1 MDRRRRTIR
10 VALETLGAP
19 IDRYLAMNLDGIAVL
34 NDAVGGVSVH
44 GVTGDLAF
52 DSVGDVQRSDLYL
65 KHADTFTGTFR
76 FEKAQVARRAAD
88 TALTPTA

>member
-1 MDRRRRTIR
+1 MHSASALAYDAYMMA
-10 VALETLGAP
+10 VAAIEAANSTEPA
-19 IDRYLAMNLDGIAVL
+19 AVSA
-34 NDAVGGVSVH
+34 AVGGVSVH